1 MNNAKLVFAVRH
13 LFNKL
18 SNEASSNSCVN
29 IRLIDGTVI
38 NAIELSKN
46 DGSFDSLV
54 IIDDKNKE
62 NFIDPQ
68 YIISVNLG
76 LRNNWKY

>member
-18 SNEASSNSCVN
+18 SNEASSSSCVN

-54 IIDDKNKE
+54 IVDDKNKE
-62 NFIDPQ
+62 NYIDPQ